1 MNKCDPLYCE
11 GLTRGHIFWCRTFLS
26 KISFNFIG
34 GWPGWSGWSGGTG
47 GMGGIVLRVYEFE
60 MYYGFYVF
68 MCFLSQQEEQQQQY
82 TSLLLTGLLTGV
94 SR

>member
-1 MNKCDPLYCE
+1 
-11 GLTRGHIFWCRTFLS
+11 
-26 KISFNFIG
+26 
-34 GWPGWSGWSGGTG
+34 
-47 GMGGIVLRVYEFE
+47 MGGIVLRVYEFE